1 MKRRAYNA
9 PRTYAN
15 IVHAKFIPI
24 MLIFA
29 RDTCFRLEMPSLS
42 VYENFAGTVVVV
54 SLNRTLNRTLSPNF
68 ANVSNIFSFN
78 ENLFIFFSSLLSM
91 KWFIGLFGTT
101 KFAQIRNLSV
111 DDWFGGLYYSHIT
124 GNYNKPNYKIRL
136 RIDFRF
142 IDILVLMKFT
152 SRHFSKYEDY
162 SCTIRL
168 TGHCYSRIKPVS
180 FY

>member
-1 MKRRAYNA
+1 
-9 PRTYAN
+9 
-15 IVHAKFIPI
+15 

-78 ENLFIFFSSLLSM
+78 ENLFIFFSSFLSM
-91 KWFIGLFGTT
+91 KWFIGSFGTT

-111 DDWFGGLYYSHIT
+111 DGSFSGIYYSHIT
-124 GNYNKPNYKIRL
+124 RNYNKLNYKIRL
-136 RIDFRF
+136 RIGFRF
-142 IDILVLMKFT
+142 ILALIKFT

-168 TGHCYSRIKPVS
+168 TDLVILELNRFLFIKLQTEL
-180 FY
+180 

>member
-1 MKRRAYNA
+1 MH
-9 PRTYAN
+9 PGTYAN

-29 RDTCFRLEMPSLS
+29 RDTCFRLEMSSLS

-54 SLNRTLNRTLSPNF
+54 SLNRTLNRTPNF
-68 ANVSNIFSFN
+68 ANVSNIFSFD
-78 ENLFIFFSSLLSM
+78 ENLFIFFSFFLSM

-111 DDWFGGLYYSHIT
+111 DDSFSGLYYSHIT
-124 GNYNKPNYKIRL
+124 RNYNKLNYKIRL
-136 RIDFRF
+136 RIGFRF
-142 IDILVLMKFT
+142 IDILVLIKST

-168 TGHCYSRIKPVS
+168 TDPVILELNRFLFIKLQTEL
-180 FY
+180 